1 MALIATNSGGG
12 SFKEAPEGT
21 HIARCFSIID
31 LGTQHGDYQGTPTVK
46 HEAIVRWEL
55 PHEVVTVDGED
66 KPMVVSKFYTVST
79 NEKSNL
85 RRDWES
91 WAGRK
96 LTHDELLHGVDL
108 TKLLG
113 RACQL
118 SIQHNAQ
125 GKARVT
131 AVTGLAKG
139 MQCPPQ
145 VNANQTYPVEQG
157 RDEAFAALPTG
168 FQSIIER
175 CEEWQGVKRTKP
187 QASVRDVNG
196 ALQMAAQLDED
207 ETLPF

>member
-1 MALIATNSGGG
+1 MALIATQGAGG

-55 PHEVVTVDGED
+55 PHELVTIDGED

-96 LTHDELLHGVDL
+96 LTHEELLHGVDL

-118 SIQHNAQ
+118 SIQHNAA
-125 GKARVT
+125 GRARVT

-139 MQCPPQ
+139 MTCPPQ
-145 VNANQTYPVEQG
+145 FNKNQTYAVEQG
-157 RDEAFAALPTG
+157 RDAVFAELPTG
-168 FQSIIER
+168 FQAIIER

-187 QASVRDVNG
+187 PLPDSDVNG
-196 ALQMAAQLDED
+196 ALQIAADELDEM
-207 ETLPF
+207 LPF